1 MANFTVD
8 PAPFLPPGVDV
19 EDGGNQRIP
28 RAVVNLGGNTLH
40 AHQEYILAIDI
51 L

>member
-1 MANFTVD
+1 MANFIVD
-8 PAPFLPPGVDV
+8 PAPFLPPGVQQ

-28 RAVVNLGGNTLH
+28 QAVVNLAGNIFH
-40 AHQEYILAIDI
+40 AQEEYILAIEI